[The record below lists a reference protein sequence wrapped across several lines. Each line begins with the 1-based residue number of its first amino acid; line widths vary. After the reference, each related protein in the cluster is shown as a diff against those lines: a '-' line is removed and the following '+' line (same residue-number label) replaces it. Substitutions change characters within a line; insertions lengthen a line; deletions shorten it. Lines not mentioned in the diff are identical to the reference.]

1 MKPNTNLTKKA
12 LLVIFVMLL
21 PLLANAE
28 KVQIDGIW
36 YNLIE
41 KAKQAEVAHNDE
53 AYTDSIFIVPATVM
67 YNGNIYDV
75 ISVERLGLKSPFP
88 ISIILSE
95 GIMRIGDSAFSCADI
110 KDIVI
115 PKSVVSIGGHAF
127 FNCVSLIS
135 ITIPDG
141 VKNIGDYAFWSCE
154 GLTSI
159 ILPQSLESIGNSSFM
174 GCTKL
179 ESIYIPNRINRIE
192 KSTFKDCSSLKE
204 VKLSNS
210 VSAIEE
216 EAFYDCTNLS
226 SIVMPNIHRIE
237 SSAFWNCIN
246 LKSVDFPESIFTI
259 GSFAF
264 YGCANITS
272 IIIPKHVDSIGW
284 SAFENCDSLSSIIFM
299 GSPKLEKFAFSDC
312 SQLLDV
318 FCCSE
323 EKCVSAETDAFMNSG
338 TKYATLHTP
347 PTRVMWYYENWE
359 PWSKFGKIVPLT
371 EEDLEQIYGRS
382 QKEFPIFILP
392 IILVFILVIISIAM
406 KAKKKS

>member
-1 MKPNTNLTKKA
+1 MKTNTNQAKKA
-12 LLVIFVMLL
+12 LLAILVMLL

-36 YNLIE
+36 YNLME

-159 ILPQSLESIGNSSFM
+159 MLPQSLESIGNSSFM

-192 KSTFKDCSSLKE
+192 KSTFKGCSSLKE

-226 SIVMPNIHRIE
+226 SIVMPNVHRIE

-246 LKSVDFPESIFTI
+246 LKFVDFSESIFTI

-272 IIIPKHVDSIGW
+272 IIIPKHVASIGR
-284 SAFENCDSLSSIIFM
+284 SAFENCDSLSSIVFM
-299 GSPKLEKFAFSDC
+299 GDPKIKEFAFSDC
-312 SQLLDV
+312 PQLLNV
-318 FCCSE
+318 YCCSE
-323 EKCVSAETDAFMNSG
+323 ESGVGAEINSFMNSG
-338 TKYATLHTP
+338 TKYATLYVP
-347 PTRVMWYYENWE
+347 SSDVMRYYEYWE
-359 PWSKFGKIVPLT
+359 PWSNFGKIVPIT
-371 EEDLEQIYGRS
+371 EEDFEWIYGHQ
-382 QKEFPIFILP
+382 QKILP
-392 IILVFILVIISIAM
+392 FWGLLIAIGLISVIILVSI
-406 KAKKKS
+406 KSKKKA